1 MKFLA
6 RQQAEMKALDEEAAS
21 GGPAQM
27 NFNQAEIAPRSTGSL
42 QWRQERG
49 ECGQGGYSQKIV

>member
-42 QWRQERG
+42 QWRQQRG
-49 ECGQGGYSQKIV
+49 ECGQGG